1 VSRVIA
7 TRTVAFGVVA
17 AVALAAAA
25 PSGAAVATVDPGV
38 SSNQIVI
45 GTTTPL
51 TGPASPGYKD
61 VAPAAQAYFNYV
73 NATGGING
81 RKIKYV
87 VKDDQYNP
95 AKTKSA
101 TAELILREKIF
112 AMFGALGT
120 PTHSAV
126 VADLNR
132 RGIPDIFV
140 NTGSSNFDNPS
151 KYPTTF
157 PYFPSYVVE
166 SKVMAYYI
174 QSQVDLNEKK
184 RCLFYQDGEFGE
196 NAEKGFN
203 AAGMKFA
210 TTVSY
215 FSGQQVA
222 PFTSQITK
230 MKSDGCELVVFFGVT
245 SATAQMLGTAA
256 RAAFRPTWMITS
268 VGSDPSVLAGS
279 LGANTNALL
288 NGIYSPSFLV
298 PIQDTGNAY
307 VKQMKVIADAAK
319 LPWNFY
325 TYYGINTAYV
335 LAQALKAAGPNLTRK
350 GLINA
355 MQTKASTF
363 RSAAVVPMVISAK
376 SHQGLTGYYMGQY
389 DGSGQLVRKTSYIMT
404 ANSASTGQ
412 ARKASYRPGAPTPK
426 LLP

>member
-1 VSRVIA
+1 MSRVLAARAVAIGAAGAIA
-7 TRTVAFGVVA
+7 LVA
-17 AVALAAAA
+17 AVPAQ
-25 PSGAAVATVDPGV
+25 AVAPAADPGV

-61 VAPAAQAYFNYV
+61 VAPAAQAYFDYV
-73 NATGGING
+73 NASGGING

-87 VKDDQYNP
+87 VKDDAYNP
-95 AKTKSA
+95 AKTKSV
-101 TAELILREKIF
+101 TSELILRDKIF

-140 NTGSSNFDNPS
+140 NTGSSNFDNPR
-151 KYPTTF
+151 KYPMTF

-166 SKVMAYYI
+166 AKVMAYYI
-174 QSQVDLNEKK
+174 QNDAALNGKK

-203 AAGMKFA
+203 AAGLKFD

-222 PFTSQITK
+222 PFTSQVTK
-230 MKSDGCELVVFFGVT
+230 LKSAGCELVVFFGVT
-245 SATAQMLGTAA
+245 SATAQLLGTAA
-256 RAAFRPTWMITS
+256 RAAFKPTWMITS

-279 LGANTNALL
+279 LGAATNQLL

-298 PIQDTGNAY
+298 PIQDTGNAF
-307 VKQMKVIADAAK
+307 VRQMKVIADAK
-319 LPWNFY
+319 GLPWNFY

-335 LAQALKAAGPNLTRK
+335 LSQALKAAGPNLTRQ
-350 GLINA
+350 GLVNA
-355 MQTKASTF
+355 LQTKASSF
-363 RSAAVVPMVISAK
+363 RSAAVVPMVFSSK

-389 DGSGQLVRKTSYIMT
+389 NGSGQLERLTSYVML
-404 ANSASTGQ
+404 ANSAASGS
-412 ARKASYRPGAPTPK
+412 AKKATFKPGNPTPK

>member
-1 VSRVIA
+1 MRRILA
-7 TRTVAFGVVA
+7 ARAVAIGA
-17 AVALAAAA
+17 AGAVAL
-25 PSGAAVATVDPGV
+25 GAALPAEAAVPAADPGV

-61 VAPAAQAYFNYV
+61 VAPAAQAYFDYV
-73 NATGGING
+73 NASGGING

-87 VKDDQYNP
+87 VKDDAYNP

-101 TAELILREKIF
+101 TSELILRDKIF

-126 VADLNR
+126 VSDLNR
-132 RGIPDIFV
+132 RGIPDVFV
-140 NTGSSNFDNPS
+140 NTGSSNFDNPR

-166 SKVMAYYI
+166 AKVMAYYI
-174 QSQVDLNEKK
+174 AQDSALNAKK

-196 NAEKGFN
+196 NAQKGFK
-203 AAGMKFA
+203 AAGMSFD

-230 MKSDGCELVVFFGVT
+230 LKSAGCDLVVFFGVT

-256 RAAFRPTWMITS
+256 KAGFKPTWMVTS

-279 LGANTNALL
+279 LGAATNQLL
-288 NGIYSPSFLV
+288 QGMYSPSFLV
-298 PIQDTGNAY
+298 PIQDTSNAY
-307 VKQMKVIADAAK
+307 VRQMKVIADAK
-319 LPWNFY
+319 GLPWNFY
-325 TYYGINTAYV
+325 TYYGLNTAYV
-335 LAQALKAAGPNLTRK
+335 LSQAIKAAGPNLTRK

-355 MQTKASTF
+355 LQTKAASF
-363 RSAAVVPMVISAK
+363 RSAAVVPMVINSR

-389 DGSGQLVRKTSYIMT
+389 DGGGQLQRLTSYVML
-404 ANSASTGQ
+404 ANSAATG
-412 ARKASYRPGAPTPK
+412 KAKKAVFKPGNPTSK